1 MLTGWKAWL
10 AVVALVTAV
19 AGAGFVLV
27 TEVFDPG
34 ADSSPTDSGQDPAG
48 SDGDGLVIRALGDSV
63 TAGFGYSADGTQ
75 ISVGELPNCA
85 SHPSNSNCQDPDG
98 VAYPARFARRH
109 SGSDFE
115 NLAASGSIPAD
126 YLGEG
131 RIDLRPDLDAVV
143 KADPDI
149 TVLTIG
155 ANPLLQ
161 SFLLRSDR
169 HCATTVSVPAARA
182 CVRRAL
188 LREQVVPRLTRI
200 YTALLDTPSDGRN
213 GEVVV
218 FQYPETH
225 PPSAFGVR
233 LKVLFEELRST
244 IEGAAAAARQAD
256 PSQGERLVVADPGP
270 FLQHGCVS
278 AVPWILRVD
287 TCIHPNIAG
296 HVQLANVL
304 DTLLVSDPG

>member
-1 MLTGWKAWL
+1 MGWKSWL
-10 AVVALVTAV
+10 ALVALVGAV

-34 ADSSPTDSGQDPAG
+34 EDSPPADSDQGPGGSGGDS
-48 SDGDGLVIRALGDSV
+48 LVIRALGDSV
-63 TAGFGYSADGTQ
+63 TAGFGYSADGTK

-85 SHPSNSNCQDPDG
+85 AHPSNPNCQDPDG
-98 VAYPARFARRH
+98 VAYPARFAARH
-109 SGSDFE
+109 SGSDFQ
-115 NLAASGSIPAD
+115 NLAESGSIPAD

-131 RIDLRPDLDAVV
+131 RIDRRPDLDAVV
-143 KADPDI
+143 EADPDV

-161 SFLLRSDR
+161 SFLLGSDR
-169 HCATTVSVPAARA
+169 YCATTVSVAAARS

-213 GEVVV
+213 GKVIV

-225 PPSAFGVR
+225 PASAFGIQ
-233 LKVLFEELRST
+233 LKVLIEELRST
-244 IEGAAAAARQAD
+244 IAGAAAAARTAD
-256 PSQGERLVVADPGP
+256 PGKGERLLVADPGP
-270 FLQHGCVS
+270 FLQHGCLS
-278 AVPWILRVD
+278 QVPWILRVD

-304 DTLLVSDPG
+304 DGLLPPEPG